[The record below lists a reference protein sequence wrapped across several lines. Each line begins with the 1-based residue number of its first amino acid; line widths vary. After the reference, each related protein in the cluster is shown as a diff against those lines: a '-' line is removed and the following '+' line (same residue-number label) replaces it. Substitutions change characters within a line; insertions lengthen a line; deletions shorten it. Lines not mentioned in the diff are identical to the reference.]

1 MAITKKPTMK
11 KVEASKQDKARDKK
25 MGYKE
30 GSKMDVKAD
39 KAQLKKMLT
48 KKK

>member
-1 MAITKKPTMK
+1 MPKKPTMK
-11 KVEASKQDKARDKK
+11 TVEASKQDKARDKK

-30 GSKMDVKAD
+30 GSKKDIKAD
-39 KAQLKKMLT
+39 KAQLNKM